1 MDGSGTCFSSS
12 TRSPGWEVIEVDMTK
27 DLKIIAIERAMSLT
41 EDLECSVKVIHLD
54 LVAAR
59 AAALD
64 GRDSLADEI
73 LQSVQL
79 RLRALRGMA

>member
-1 MDGSGTCFSSS
+1 M
-12 TRSPGWEVIEVDMTK
+12 DMTK